1 MENLFSQNVQKCTGK
16 AFKKVVLSAGVVTF
30 SMLLASAAHAQT
42 MLVKVLQASDEI
54 VSEVYKEVPVKSC
67 RIEKIPIYGTQAG
80 GKKAS
85 TADVVASAIFG
96 GLLGNQVGGGKGKDA
111 ATLLGAIAGAD
122 IANKSGQ
129 SKQVIVGHNQQEVC
143 DVIMQQRSVNQVTGY
158 KTYIEFGGNV
168 WQMTT
173 TIPYT
178 SDEFLSVNVD
188 ITPAE

>member
-1 MENLFSQNVQKCTGK
+1 VSQ
-16 AFKKVVLSAGVVTF
+16 
-30 SMLLASAAHAQT
+30 
-42 MLVKVLQASDEI
+42 
-54 VSEVYKEVPVKSC
+54 VYKEVPVKSC
-67 RIEKIPIYGTQAG
+67 RVEQIPIYGTQAG
-80 GKKAS
+80 GKQASQAS

-96 GLLGNQVGGGKGKDA
+96 GLLGNQIGGGTGKDA

-122 IANKSGQ
+122 IANKSGK
-129 SKQVIVGHNQQEVC
+129 SKQVIVGQKQQEVC
-143 DVIMQQRSVNQVTGY
+143 DVVMQQRSVNQVTDY

-178 SDEFLSVNVD
+178 AGEFLSVNVD

>member
-1 MENLFSQNVQKCTGK
+1 MQTIS
-16 AFKKVVLSAGVVTF
+16 KKSIQQFTLKLSLSAFG
-30 SMLLASAAHAQT
+30 LALAGGAQAQT
-42 MLVKVLQASDEI
+42 MLVKVLQKSDEI
-54 VSEVYKEVPVKSC
+54 VSQVYKEVPVKSC
-67 RIEKIPIYGTQAG
+67 RVEQLPIYGTQAG
-80 GKKAS
+80 GDQPS

-96 GLLGNQVGGGKGKDA
+96 GLLGSQIGGGTGKDA

-122 IANKSGQ
+122 IANKSGK
-129 SKQVIVGHNQQEVC
+129 SKQVVIGQKQQEVC
-143 DVIMQQRSVNQVTGY
+143 DVVMQQRSVSQVTGY

-178 SDEFLSVNVD
+178 TGEFLSVNVD

>member
-1 MENLFSQNVQKCTGK
+1 MKNVFTKNISALT
-16 AFKKVVLSAGVVTF
+16 KKLSVTA
-30 SMLLASAAHAQT
+30 SLATLSLLLANTAQAQT

-54 VSEVYKEVPVKSC
+54 VSQVYKEVPIKSC
-67 RIEKIPIYGTQAG
+67 RIEKTPIYGTQEG
-80 GKKAS
+80 SGQAS

-96 GLLGNQVGGGKGKDA
+96 GLLGNQVGGGTGKDA

-122 IANKSGQ
+122 MANKKGK

-173 TIPYT
+173 VIPYT
-178 SDEFLSVNVD
+178 KGEFLSVNVN